1 MFENVEF
8 DPELIRRYEGSGPRY
23 TSYPTA
29 MEFSPAVTE
38 QDYMGWVRSSNAA
51 SKPLSLYVHI
61 PFCAHVCFYCACNK
75 IVTGDRS
82 KARAY
87 LDSLYRE
94 MRLQAALVEPGRR
107 VEQLHWGGGTP
118 TFLSD
123 REICELMNVIAENF
137 WLREDDNGEYSI
149 EVDPREV
156 REDTLPI
163 LRDIG
168 FNRISIGVQDFN
180 PAVQK
185 AVHRIQTAEQTL
197 AVLNQAH
204 ELNFRS
210 LNIDLMYGLPLQ
222 TVDSFTETLDAVI
235 ETGVDRLSVFNYA
248 HLPQRFKPQRRINE
262 QELPGAD
269 EKLAILALTIEK
281 LTAAGYQYIGMDHFA
296 LQDDELSVAQ
306 RNGTLHRTF
315 QGYSTHANTDLLAM
329 GVSSIGFMPGGYAQ
343 NTTGLDEYIE
353 DLRNAHIPVKRGIAL
368 SDDDRL
374 RREVIQALIC
384 NAHMDMKRIEARYE
398 IDFRQYFASELE
410 RFGGM
415 QEDGLVSIDDRSID
429 VTARGRLLIRNICK
443 VFDRYRGQQE
453 EKFSKMI

>member
-38 QDYMGWVRSSNAA
+38 QDYMGWVRSSNAG

-197 AVLNQAH
+197 AVLNQAN

-222 TVDSFTETLDAVI
+222 TVDSFTETLDAVV

>member
-1 MFENVEF
+1 MLEDVEF
-8 DPELIRRYEGSGPRY
+8 DPDLIRRYEGSGPRY

-29 MEFSPAVTE
+29 MEFSPAVGE
-38 QDYMGWVRSSNAA
+38 QDYIDWVRASNAS

-61 PFCAHVCFYCACNK
+61 PFCAHVCYYCACNK
-75 IVTGDRS
+75 IVTGDRG
-82 KARAY
+82 KARPY

-94 MRLQAALVEPGRR
+94 IRLQAALVEPGRQ

-123 REICELMNVIAENF
+123 REICELMDVLAENF
-137 WLREDDNGEYSI
+137 WLREDDHGEYSI
-149 EVDPREV
+149 EIDPREV

-163 LRDIG
+163 LRNIG
-168 FNRISIGVQDFN
+168 FNRVSIGVQDFN
-180 PAVQK
+180 PVVQK

-197 AVLNQAH
+197 SVLHQSR
-204 ELNFRS
+204 ELGFRS
-210 LNIDLMYGLPLQ
+210 INIDLMYGLPLQ
-222 TVDSFTETLDAVI
+222 TVDSFSETLDAVI

-248 HLPQRFKPQRRINE
+248 HLPDRFKPQRRINPE
-262 QELPGAD
+262 DLPGAD
-269 EKLAILALTIEK
+269 EKLGILALTIEK

-296 LQDDELSVAQ
+296 RADDELSIAQ

-343 NTTGLDEYIE
+343 NTTDLDEYIRE
-353 DLRNAHIPVKRGIAL
+353 LAKPHIPVKRGIAL
-368 SDDDRL
+368 TADDCL
-374 RREVIQALIC
+374 RREVIQQLIC
-384 NAHMDMKRIEARYE
+384 NTRLDIKQVENRFEL
-398 IDFRQYFASELE
+398 DFQHYFGDELE
-410 RFGGM
+410 RLGDM
-415 QEDGLVSIDDRSID
+415 QQDGLVRIDDRYID

-443 VFDRYRGQQE
+443 VFDRYRVEQE

>member
-197 AVLNQAH
+197 AVLNQAN

-443 VFDRYRGQQE
+443 VFDRYRGHQE